1 MDIEWYKMVLTER
14 LNLHLSWRKES
25 FAEKWKGRS
34 CIFNEFPMFV
44 SSTSRQTI
52 ESAFEMIVD
61 SIKSKTACEI
71 GDRTKNPSTLWKM
84 IHYFEKRTID
94 TKMNRLFHIGLISSQ
109 EPFIGSA
116 WLTLKIL
123 HWWQLFWWNMI
134 DLLISSITS
143 IAGRPKTITN
153 HVWQK
158 AREIWKKNLLS

>member
-1 MDIEWYKMVLTER
+1 MIDIEQYKIV
-14 LNLHLSWRKES
+14 SVDRKIES
-25 FAEKWKGRS
+25 SSFMKKGKFCGKVKRS
-34 CIFNEFPMFV
+34 IIHFQWIPMFV

-134 DLLISSITS
+134 DLLISHQ
-143 IAGRPKTITN
+143 PKRIMY
-153 HVWQK
+153 VPVVQ
-158 AREIWKKNLLS
+158 